1 MYLTFGVISSTVTW
15 KMADCHQSTHFV
27 RQIVAETIWRIQNV
41 RKLNDKQLSNFGL
54 IEKKVDLTKNNLY
67 RCGIWWRSREW
78 Q

>member
-41 RKLNDKQLSNFGL
+41 RKLIARKSALEKTQLSDVL
-54 IEKKVDLTKNNLY
+54 ITDNLF
-67 RCGIWWRSREW
+67 
-78 Q
+78 